1 MAYKVAACY
10 VYPLKSGRAGQ
21 VEKLKITS
29 RGPEGDRLWMLVR
42 DGGPNTGRFLTQR
55 DRGCGKLALVQA
67 TYRGDSR
74 IEFKAPDGE
83 RLVVGDEK
91 LSPYEVNVEVWGDKL
106 SVLNAG
112 DEAALWFSDYMQ
124 QQCRLVKISDD
135 FARYADPLY
144 STKGDQVSLADGFP
158 LHVTNVE
165 SLVEIQDFIPPG
177 VTIGMERFRPNI
189 VLDGLTPFKEDVI
202 HSVNISGVVLEFVKP
217 CSRCKITTVD
227 QDMGVSTSNEP
238 LASLVKTRYGEG
250 LGLNGVFFGQNAIPR
265 TLGEICVGDDVE
277 IVSEKPMHPAVAN
290 TKMNYLSGKG
300 RGLRF
305 D

>member
-1 MAYKVAACY
+1 MAYKVASCY
-10 VYPLKSGRAGQ
+10 VYPLKSGRARQ

-29 RGPEGDRLWMLVR
+29 RGPAGDRLWMLVR

-67 TYRGDSR
+67 TYHGNSQ
-74 IEFKAPDGE
+74 IEFKAPNGE
-83 RLVVGDEK
+83 RLVVSDEN
-91 LSPYEVNVEVWGDKL
+91 LYPYEADVEVWGDKI

-112 DEAALWFSDYMQ
+112 DEAALWFSDYMRQ
-124 QQCRLVKISDD
+124 RCQLVKISDG
-135 FARYADPLY
+135 FSRYTDPLY
-144 STKGDQVSLADGFP
+144 STQGDQVSLADGFP

-165 SLVEIQDFIPPG
+165 SLVEIQNFIPSG

-189 VLDGLTPFKEDVI
+189 VLDGLPPFKEDVI
-202 HSVNISGVVLEFVKP
+202 HSVNISGVILEFVKP
-217 CSRCKITTVD
+217 CSRCKITTID

-265 TLGEICVGDDVE
+265 TLGEISVGDDVE
-277 IVSEKPMHPAVAN
+277 IVSERPMHPALENA
-290 TKMNYLSGKG
+290 KINYLCA
-300 RGLRF
+300 
-305 D
+305 